1 MKNTTITL
9 FVNPD
14 SLIIMLE
21 VLKVLDGLELENNY
35 TFQPSDIQF
44 SEAMISNWIFLNVPV
59 DLYLKFRNKYNELKP

>member
-1 MKNTTITL
+1 MKNITITL

-21 VLKVLDGLELENNY
+21 VLKILDGLEVENNY
-35 TFQPSDIQF
+35 TFQPSDISF